1 MKNRLPQSLID
12 RKKYV
17 VQLIKD
23 RVLPTNRNYLP
34 LTYEMKESLFG
45 TIVGCEQMFV
55 YLPIDTSHMTVIS
68 ILEEEE
74 RIIKERKKG
83 SLKVVNQQEQDEML
97 AAALSLSLL
106 VYDENLETDE
116 EKIESILSEYPEL
129 LDWLK

>member
-1 MKNRLPQSLID
+1 
-12 RKKYV
+12 
-17 VQLIKD
+17 
-23 RVLPTNRNYLP
+23 
-34 LTYEMKESLFG
+34 
-45 TIVGCEQMFV
+45 MFV